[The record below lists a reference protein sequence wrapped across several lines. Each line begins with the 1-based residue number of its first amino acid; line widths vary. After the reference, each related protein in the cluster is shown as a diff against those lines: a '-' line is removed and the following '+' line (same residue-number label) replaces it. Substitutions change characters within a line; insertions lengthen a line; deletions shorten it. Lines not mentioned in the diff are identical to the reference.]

1 MNQILRCDW
10 LPDGPILPARE
21 SHIIHVNPLLTKLVQ
36 SRWLEFMDL
45 ISVWVHKHVKKELAN
60 I

>member
-45 ISVWVHKHVKKELAN
+45 ISVWVYKHVK
-60 I
+60 